1 MNLNYLNLCLYIF
14 FLNINLR
21 LDNIAKKK
29 NKQKKNYYKN

>member
-29 NKQKKNYYKN
+29 INKKNNYYKN